1 MEEDEEQEIDQ
12 QRVNKFKVLALAS
25 ASKTGDFGI
34 ITKDVIKMIAAGDVY
49 VLLSLAQTNTTFA
62 QLMRS
67 EDVWRALFSKDF
79 PEDYLFCGGELP
91 FYIVTNG
98 HPLEKYVTIDP
109 LDKCAWKRFYLW
121 TRELYGGLRNKQA
134 TLMKYHLPDVNAQL
148 SWIFLVIIALLAKN
162 PVSGFLKTVWRQNE
176 RNNVCKTVMDLNLP
190 WTRKYLLATQTST
203 NVRDPFFSHDDVG
216 GPTYYIP
223 KTDLGQTNS
232 SPTTLFDE
240 DDANEFHQFM
250 MTQYGRD
257 PRYEGHDAYDV
268 FVRPYYY
275 LFYTLANVHDTR
287 CVTSMGFLFP
297 KRMPYPL
304 TFRSGIWMPY
314 MVIFK
319 EYLVGKAWMLKGDH
333 ERIFPLE
340 KFNFRKV
347 ERLCDPLDF
356 NALDDNSDLHKFD
369 SDDENNFFF
378 YQGLRFK
385 TRRIPTCENIFVCF
399 ARAPRVGIGKAK
411 LLVMKSCI
419 ECGIQ
424 SLPLFACADCRDV
437 SQTWCGNQ
445 CARSHV
451 CK

>member
-1 MEEDEEQEIDQ
+1 MEEDEGREIDQ

-134 TLMKYHLPDVNAQL
+134 TLMQFRLPDVNAQL
-148 SWIFLVIIALLAKN
+148 SWMLLVMLSLISRQTMDSFPKMIWLAEQRSN
-162 PVSGFLKTVWRQNE
+162 VYKTVA
-176 RNNVCKTVMDLNLP
+176 DLNLP
-190 WTRKYLLATQTST
+190 WTWKYLSATQTSA
-203 NVRDPFFSHDDVG
+203 NVRDPVFSHDDG
-216 GPTYYIP
+216 GGDAFHIP
-223 KTDLGQTNS
+223 KTNLSLLNIGQTS
-232 SPTTLFDE
+232 STIALFDE
-240 DDANEFHQFM
+240 DDSKEFHQFM
-250 MTQYGRD
+250 MKHFSQDSRFD
-257 PRYEGHDAYDV
+257 DIHYD
-268 FVRPYYY
+268 RLCKPYSF

-287 CVTSMGFLFP
+287 CVTSMEFLLP
-297 KRMPYPL
+297 QRMPSRL
-304 TFRSGIWMPY
+304 RFRRGIWMPY
-314 MVIFK
+314 MAIFK
-319 EYLVGKAWMLKGDH
+319 QHIESVVLVIIAEHKQWY
-333 ERIFPLE
+333 PLE
-340 KFNFRKV
+340 KFPLNK
-347 ERLCDPLDF
+347 LTSACDPF
-356 NALDDNSDLHKFD
+356 GRYAISRFSTAFRNYGNES
-369 SDDENNFFF
+369 FF
-378 YQGLRFK
+378 YEGLELDGTLEK
-385 TRRIPTCENIFVCF
+385 IFVRLS
-399 ARAPRVGIGKAK
+399 RAPRLGSNAK
-411 LLVMKSCI
+411 LVVTKSCI

-437 SQTWCGNQ
+437 DQTWCGNQ

>member
-1 MEEDEEQEIDQ
+1 MEEDEGEEIDQ
-12 QRVNKFKVLALAS
+12 QRVNTFKVLALAS

-162 PVSGFLKTVWRQNE
+162 PTSTGMDTLWNYDE
-176 RNNVCKTVMDLNLP
+176 RNNVYKTVIDLNLP

-203 NVRDPFFSHDDVG
+203 NVRDAFFSRDNAG
-216 GPTYYIP
+216 WGFATYIP

-240 DDANEFHQFM
+240 DDADEFHQFM
-250 MTQYGRD
+250 MTQFSRD
-257 PRYEGHDAYDV
+257 PYYRGAYDV
-268 FVRPYYY
+268 FVRPYYH

-297 KRMPYPL
+297 KPMPYPL
-304 TFRSGIWMPY
+304 TFRTGIWMPY
-314 MVIFK
+314 MVTFK
-319 EYLVGKAWMLKGDH
+319 NHLEVAVGSLKDEH
-333 ERIFPLE
+333 EFMSPLE
-340 KFNFRKV
+340 KFNFEKV
-347 ERLCDPLDF
+347 ERLCDPLDLR
-356 NALDDNSDLHKFD
+356 ASDSYSDLYA
-369 SDDENNFFF
+369 S

-385 TRRIPTCENIFVCF
+385 PRRIPTCENIFVCF
-399 ARAPRVGIGKAK
+399 ARSPRVGIGKAK
-411 LLVMKSCI
+411 LVVNQSCI